1 MNLPAVKPLLSAVP
15 LLAFASGARPAAPV
29 RPRPDPTLTVYAA
42 ASLTAAFGALGDTL
56 ERRMPG
62 LHVVFN
68 FAGSQQLALQI
79 ELGAA
84 ADVFAS
90 ADQHWMADVRT
101 HGLIA
106 DTPRVFVHNR
116 LVAITPRGSPVRD
129 LADLARPGVKVILAA
144 AAVPVGRYARLAI
157 ANLARLPA
165 YGAGFGARVLANV
178 VSNEENVK
186 AVVAKVQLGEADAG
200 VVYVSDVTPSVAPAV
215 REIAIPDRANVIA
228 DYPVAVVRRAP
239 NPGAAAAFVR
249 LLLSPAGQRV
259 LAAHGFIPVA
269 AH

>member
-1 MNLPAVKPLLSAVP
+1 MRLLPVKPLSSLLLILAVAP
-15 LLAFASGARPAAPV
+15 RGPGPAPARAPA
-29 RPRPDPTLTVYAA
+29 DPTLTVYAA

-56 ERRMPG
+56 ERRIPG

-90 ADQHWMADVRT
+90 ADEHWMADVRA

-116 LVAITPRGSPVRD
+116 LVVITPTASPVRD
-129 LADLARPGVKVILAA
+129 LRDIARPGVKVVLAA
-144 AAVPVGRYARLAI
+144 AAVPVGRYARQAI
-157 ANLARLPA
+157 ANLARLSA
-165 YGAGFGARVLANV
+165 LGADFGSRVLANV
-178 VSNEENVK
+178 VSDEENVK

-200 VVYVSDVTPSVAPAV
+200 VVYVSDVTPAVAPHV
-215 REIAIPDRANVIA
+215 RQIAIPEAANVIA
-228 DYPVAVVRRAP
+228 DYPVAVVRRAR
-239 NPGAAAAFVR
+239 NPEAAAAFVR
-249 LLLSPAGQRV
+249 LLLSPTGQRV
-259 LAAHGFIPVA
+259 LAANGFIPAVA
-269 AH
+269 S